1 MSGEQHGAAAPR
13 RVATVDLAGRV
24 VRLAG
29 EVVSTKRV
37 PAGHGVSYGSEHVTA
52 ADTTLALVA
61 LGYADGVPRT
71 ASGAPVTVDGVAHPI
86 AGRVAMDQVVLDVGD
101 ADVAPGAEAVLWGA
115 GGTPVDAWGEAARVP
130 APLLEAFVG
139 PRVDVVLE
147 GAVEDA
153 DAMESLGRR
162 LAGVLGA
169 GDVVVLTGELG
180 AGKTTLTRGIGEGLG
195 AVGTVQSPTFV
206 IARTHRTA
214 TVPLLHVDAYR
225 LGDEA
230 ELDDLDL
237 DVDASITIAEWG
249 LPLVHAVD
257 AWLHVEIER
266 SIGGASDAVD
276 DDGAEPRRIRMTG
289 HGDRWPASRVLAFA
303 RRSA

>member
-1 MSGEQHGAAAPR
+1 MSAEQHGRAAPR

-24 VRLAG
+24 VRLVG

-37 PAGHGVSYGSEHVTA
+37 PAGHGVSYGSDHVTA
-52 ADTTLALVA
+52 GETTLALVA

-71 ASGAPVTVDGVAHPI
+71 ASGAAPVTVDGVAHPI

-101 ADVAPGAEAVLWGA
+101 AVVEHGAEAVLWGS
-115 GGTPVDAWGEAARVP
+115 GGTAVEAWGDAARVP
-130 APLLEAFVG
+130 ARLLEAFVG
-139 PRVDVVLE
+139 PRVDVVVE
-147 GAVEDA
+147 GVVGDA
-153 DAMESLGRR
+153 DAMEGLGRR
-162 LAGVLGA
+162 LSAVLGA

-180 AGKTTLTRGIGEGLG
+180 AGKTTLTRGIGDGLG
-195 AVGTVQSPTFV
+195 AIGTVQSPTFV

-266 SIGGASDAVD
+266 PIGGEADAD
-276 DDGAEPRRIRMTG
+276 DEPRRIRLTG
-289 HGDRWPASRVLAFA
+289 HGDRWPASRLLAFA
-303 RRSA
+303 RGSA

>member
-1 MSGEQHGAAAPR
+1 MSALAPR
-13 RVATVDLAGRV
+13 RVATVDLAGDV

-52 ADTTLALVA
+52 EPTTLALVA
-61 LGYADGVPRT
+61 LGYADGVPRS
-71 ASGAPVTVDGVAHPI
+71 ASGAPVTVGGASHAI

-101 ADVAPGAEAVLWGA
+101 ARVQAGAEAVLWGA
-115 GGTPVDAWGEAARVP
+115 GGTGIEAWGEAAGVP
-130 APLLEAFVG
+130 AALLAAFVG
-139 PRVDVVLE
+139 PRVDVVVE
-147 GAVEDA
+147 GVVADA
-153 DAMESLGRR
+153 DAMEGLGVR
-162 LAGVLGA
+162 LAGILAA
-169 GDVVVLTGELG
+169 GDVLVLTGELG
-180 AGKTTLTRGIGEGLG
+180 AGKTTLVRGIGAGLG

-237 DVDASITIAEWG
+237 DVEASITVAEWG

-257 AWLHVEIER
+257 AWLHVEIVR
-266 SIGGASDAVD
+266 ARGGDDVD
-276 DDGAEPRRIRMTG
+276 EPRTVRLTG
-289 HGDRWPASRVLAFA
+289 HGPAWPAARLLTFA
-303 RRSA
+303 RGSA